1 MEAKT
6 IAVVDGR
13 AAVHDFV
20 VETLARA
27 GYLVRGFRS
36 RATFLVEAPTVRP
49 WIVLL
54 GADDDA
60 FDVHTPLVMQSLRV
74 APYRPEL
81 PVILYSANPDVDER
95 EKVEDEPDVL
105 PLPTPF
111 TAERL
116 LDAVRSVA
124 DISARQPT
132 LR

>member
-1 MEAKT
+1 METKT
-6 IAVVDGR
+6 VAVVDGR

-20 VETLARA
+20 VETLTAA
-27 GYLVRGFRS
+27 GYAVRGFRS

-49 WIVLL
+49 WIILL

-81 PVILYSANPDVDER
+81 PVILYSANPAAAER
-95 EKVEDEPDVL
+95 EQVEGEPDVL

-116 LDAVRSVA
+116 LDAVRSVS
-124 DISARQPT
+124 DHSAREAALT
-132 LR
+132 

>member
-1 MEAKT
+1 METKT
-6 IAVVDGR
+6 VAVVDGR
-13 AAVHDFV
+13 AAVHHFV
-20 VETLARA
+20 VETLVGA
-27 GYLVRGFRS
+27 GFTVRGFRS

-60 FDVHTPLVMQSLRV
+60 FDVHTPLVLHSLRV

-81 PVILYSANPDVDER
+81 PVILYSANPDAAER
-95 EKVEDEPDVL
+95 EKIEDEPDVL
-105 PLPTPF
+105 PLPAPF

-124 DISARQPT
+124 DDPVRKPV
-132 LR
+132 LM